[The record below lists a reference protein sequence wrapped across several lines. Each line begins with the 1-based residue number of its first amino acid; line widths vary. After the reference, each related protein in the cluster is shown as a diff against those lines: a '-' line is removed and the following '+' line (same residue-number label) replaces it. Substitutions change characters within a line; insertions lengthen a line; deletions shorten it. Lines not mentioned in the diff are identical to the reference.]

1 MYATPPLK
9 RLTKLLLLLVLTATV
24 TTTPALAQAT
34 GGSGGS
40 GTGGSGGALKN
51 EDANP
56 GTAWDIRKNYFKRFK
71 FAKEFGPSEAG
82 GADVIKDGESQGP
95 GQITPNSGPVF
106 MWPKKIIQGQPSQ
119 VPTKRDEAIMKFQV
133 KTFGYPISDT
143 QFQVIQRLDDNMM
156 LEEAFDP
163 ERWMWME
170 NAMGAIKATS
180 AANSM
185 ANLARNQA
193 TSAIQFSQK
202 FLENFTVQ
210 EGNEWNRM
218 RNELFVPMAILLL
231 LPGAVLAQVRAII
244 AQGSPI
250 LGEVNPFD
258 GILRSILAIFFIPA
272 TYLVVNYG
280 IDVSNSIAH
289 EISEGYSRINGGNMY
304 QDAQKA
310 QERAM
315 DIRKQDEN
323 KNGIPA
329 DDTPNV
335 PADGADAVKQIEKL
349 AFDVSDGSDEIDP
362 ILKSTN
368 RLLVNGANAGL
379 TATWNVLCAFQMAYL
394 YYLFCMGPIVAALW
408 VWPMQQ
414 LRGALPSWVEGVV
427 TLCFWSLFWNTSI
440 MLMAAFKDSGQTG
453 TIIMTALNFLTTA
466 SVKHAFDFA
475 GLIKAAGD
483 EVAKGAKSGG
493 GGGGAGNGGGGKQ
506 GGGATHGG
514 QTSHGAPGS
523 SGSHPGGTSDSA
535 VKGGSSDSATS
546 VPTSSGGLAAT
557 LSAPSSSGA
566 AKGLGLSNVLS
577 GTGDGGHGQHAGPAG
592 GGDHP
597 GGMPAD
603 AGFPGIS
610 DPGVPSAPPISS
622 DSGGPGSGGSQSDG
636 AAGPPLVGPRPT
648 RGFSMPSLAG
658 MDFSS
663 TGNLM
668 PGDSLTGGQSGPS
681 SSDGGVSPGFGGDAP
696 GVSGPVSG
704 VDVGTGPVAG
714 VEGPGGVTSVPGG
727 LTGDGGFAP
736 STAPPGAAPG
746 GVYSGD
752 AGPSATGPASGPVPG
767 LLGDATAPGGVPMSS
782 PGMEAINA
790 STGVPM
796 SGDYTGGSAPP
807 AGILGD
813 MTGAGGPPVG
823 GAFDSHGV
831 PGVSGPTEGIPG
843 VGGPLEGHGVPGTGV
858 PGMAGPM
865 EGHGIPGVG
874 APPTGAPLDLGT
886 PSIPGVPG
894 VGGVAM
900 PGDPSVP
907 GQQGYGAPPSSGG
920 EYQQQSQSYS
930 QPPTEYT
937 YSAPQSSYDQ
947 TLPSADYSQYSQ
959 YSQQPEYTQ
968 APPQEYQQPQQ
979 SSPEPAPQQYTELP
993 PAEPYAAPV
1002 NYADAAPQYTPQSG
1016 YSDPGY
1022 YQAPAPPPVPEQQ
1035 QSHAAPQEYYQ
1046 QSHPQAQDA
1055 YMPIIMPLEASHS
1068 APHHEPAPEQV
1079 QPHHEDQTHYQQP
1092 QQQHTEH
1099 HADPYQAA
1107 PPPADMPVAAPPPQ
1121 NPQQKRPT
1129 GEFKA
1134 PQSSLSAILG
1144 KAAAPRGGQPTPP
1157 PAKTESKDQPPQ
1169 QGDQPKTM
1177 TGGLANY
1184 MRSAQGKRKRTYSRE
1199 LEKAEME
1206 ELQRR
1211 AQEND
1216 WA

>member
-9 RLTKLLLLLVLTATV
+9 RLTKLFLLLVLTAIV
-24 TTTPALAQAT
+24 TTTTAFAQAT

-40 GTGGSGGALKN
+40 GGTGGSGGSGGSGALKN

-218 RNELFVPMAILLL
+218 RNELFVPMAVLLL

-335 PADGADAVKQIEKL
+335 PTDGADAVKQIEEL
-349 AFDVSDGSDEIDP
+349 AFDVSQGSDEVDP

-493 GGGGAGNGGGGKQ
+493 GGGGAQGGGGKQ
-506 GGGATHGG
+506 GGGATQGG

-523 SGSHPGGTSDSA
+523 SGGHPGGSSDSA
-535 VKGGSSDSATS
+535 VKGGSSDSAAH

-557 LSAPSSSGA
+557 LAAPSASSA
-566 AKGLGLSNVLS
+566 AKGLGLGNVLS
-577 GTGDGGHGQHAGPAG
+577 GTGDGGQGQHAGPGG

-622 DSGGPGSGGSQSDG
+622 DSGPSGSGPASDS
-636 AAGPPLVGPRPT
+636 ASGPPLVGPRPT
-648 RGFSMPSLAG
+648 RGFSMPSLGG

-681 SSDGGVSPGFGGDAP
+681 SSDGGAVQGFGADAP
-696 GVSGPVSG
+696 GVSGPVGG

-714 VEGPGGVTSVPGG
+714 VDGPAGVTSTPGG
-727 LTGDGGFAP
+727 LTGDAGYSPA
-736 STAPPGAAPG
+736 SAPPGAAPA

-752 AGPSATGPASGPVPG
+752 PGPAAAGPASGPVPG
-767 LLGDATAPGGVPMSS
+767 LLGDATAPGGMPMSS
-782 PGMEAINA
+782 PGAEAINA

-813 MTGAGGPPVG
+813 MTGAGGPPMG
-823 GAFDSHGV
+823 GALDAGHA
-831 PGVSGPTEGIPG
+831 IPG
-843 VGGPLEGHGVPGTGV
+843 VGGPLDGAPGTGL

-894 VGGVAM
+894 VGPGAVGI

-907 GQQGYGAPPSSGG
+907 GSQQGYGAPPTVGG
-920 EYQQQSQSYS
+920 DYQQQSYT

-937 YSAPQSSYDQ
+937 NTAPQTSYDQ
-947 TLPSADYSQYSQ
+947 TPPSADYSQYSQ
-959 YSQQPEYTQ
+959 YSQPQQEYSQ
-968 APPQEYQQPQQ
+968 APPQEYQQQPQAAAQ
-979 SSPEPAPQQYTELP
+979 QQYNDMP

-1002 NYADAAPQYTPQSG
+1002 NYGDVAPKYTPQTG
-1016 YSDPGY
+1016 YSDPGS
-1022 YQAPAPPPVPEQQ
+1022 YQAPPPVPEPQQ
-1035 QSHAAPQEYYQ
+1035 PHAAPQQPQAPQEYYQ
-1046 QSHPQAQDA
+1046 QAPQAQDA

-1068 APHHEPAPEQV
+1068 APHHEPAPEPV
-1079 QPHHEDQTHYQQP
+1079 QPRHEEQTHYQQP
-1092 QQQHTEH
+1092 QQQHAEH

-1107 PPPADMPVAAPPPQ
+1107 PPPADMPVAAPPPPA
-1121 NPQQKRPT
+1121 PQQKRPT

-1157 PAKTESKDQPPQ
+1157 PAKTEGKDQPPQ
-1169 QGDQPKTM
+1169 EDQPKTM